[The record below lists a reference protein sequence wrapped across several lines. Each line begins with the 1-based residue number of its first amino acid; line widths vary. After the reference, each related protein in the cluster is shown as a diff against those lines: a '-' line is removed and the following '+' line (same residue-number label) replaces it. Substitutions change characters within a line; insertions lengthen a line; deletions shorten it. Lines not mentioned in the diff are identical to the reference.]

1 MLGALGGVIAGS
13 SAISSLGGSLGS
25 SIFGISSLGI
35 STISNLGRGFAA
47 DIVVGGSEGTLYMIN
62 ISQVHN
68 KFHLISNQFP
78 KHPIPS

>member
-13 SAISSLGGSLGS
+13 SAISSLGS

-47 DIVVGGSEGTLYMIN
+47 DIVVGGSEGILYMIN
-62 ISQVHN
+62 ISQVYN

-78 KHPIPS
+78 KHPNPS